1 MMPKILIT
9 GHKGFIGSNLLK
21 KAIKLGWHCL
31 TLEYNE
37 YNEKQANCL
46 VFEFPGSRPEAARGQ
61 AGGRQR
67 PSQASDTRAT
77 DFHATM

>member
-1 MMPKILIT
+1 MPKILIT

-37 YNEKQANCL
+37 YKKNVLNGLK
-46 VFEFPGSRPEAARGQ
+46 G
-61 AGGRQR
+61 
-67 PSQASDTRAT
+67 D
-77 DFHATM
+77 